1 MVSADHWILAGLG
14 NPRLAL
20 SGLESFLT
28 SPCGMFFFFFFL
40 LQEVK
45 LSSPDYRDC
54 NSTDAMEDFMKR
66 INCYQAS
73 YQPLDPDDYDR

>member
-1 MVSADHWILAGLG
+1 MG
-14 NPRLAL
+14 
-20 SGLESFLT
+20 SFLT
-28 SPCGMFFFFFFL
+28 SPCGMLFLL

-73 YQPLDPDDYDR
+73 YQPLDPDNYDR

>member
-1 MVSADHWILAGLG
+1 MPIAPDGAAAI
-14 NPRLAL
+14 PTC
-20 SGLESFLT
+20 LESFLT
-28 SPCGMFFFFFFL
+28 IPFGVFSPL

>member
-1 MVSADHWILAGLG
+1 MVS
-14 NPRLAL
+14 
-20 SGLESFLT
+20 
-28 SPCGMFFFFFFL
+28 FL